1 MVKFKWLPALAFCIA
16 LQAEDVTP
24 HIGYVEI
31 YGAHKSS
38 EKKIRSALGLD
49 QGGVL
54 PVSRDE
60 LEARI
65 DKISGVI
72 GSSVEAV
79 CCDEKQMVLYVGVE
93 EKNTPHFD
101 FHATPDSHIELPKD
115 LVDEYHSFLD
125 AVSGSMA
132 TGKADEDLT
141 NGYSLMTDPNCRER
155 QQAFLAMASRDLV
168 ILDRVVRNSSDPEQR
183 AIAAY
188 VLQYGPRGPRTT
200 QTVVNGLQYALQ
212 DPDSTVRENAMRSL
226 KAVAVG
232 ARLHPEQQIRLEP
245 TWFVELMNS
254 VLWSDRRNASLALVN
269 LTDKRDSASLALIR
283 DRALTSVV
291 EMARWR
297 DLQHALPGFIL
308 AGRVAGLTDKEI
320 EDAWVKGDHE
330 AVIQKALKSG
340 KSHPRSEALGS
351 MLN

>member
-1 MVKFKWLPALAFCIA
+1 VVKFKWLPALAFCIA